1 MTQIVVPI
9 LEPDDS
15 NIQEVRLALAAV
27 LLGNQNVSVEGI
39 RAEVRYRLSDGSVR
53 FLEFGDEDVTR

>member
-1 MTQIVVPI
+1 MTEIAVPV

-15 NIQEVRLALAAV
+15 NSQLVRLALAAV
-27 LLGNQNVSVEGI
+27 LLGNRNVSVEGV

-53 FLEFGDEDVTR
+53 FLVFGDEDVTR